1 VWDPTGWS
9 TGGAGAGG
17 EAGAEAGG
25 GLWADHWGKF
35 VGAGVL
41 FFGARRCV
49 QVVPAGHVGIYD
61 LWGNVHEKPCE
72 PGLHFKN
79 PMAKIRPMSTKTQKI
94 DLHADVP
101 SNEGLNIGFEFSVQ
115 YRLDPNNAVEMF
127 KTVGMD
133 YEDTLIK
140 PQVKSAIRSETSSRD
155 AKALY
160 SSEREQI
167 KNDLQNKLNTDLG
180 ARGIIIEDVPLRS
193 IELPENLRVAIE
205 RKLGMEQES
214 QRMEFVLQQ
223 ERQEAER
230 KAIEAQGIADFQS
243 IVTQGIDD
251 KLLKWKGIEATTE
264 LAKSTNS
271 KVVVI
276 GSGKDG
282 LPIIL
287 GDQQAQR

>member
-1 VWDPTGWS
+1 MCF
-9 TGGAGAGG
+9 
-17 EAGAEAGG
+17 
-25 GLWADHWGKF
+25 F
-35 VGAGVL
+35 VSSL
-41 FFGARRCV
+41 
-49 QVVPAGHVGIYD
+49 
-61 LWGNVHEKPCE
+61 
-72 PGLHFKN
+72 LHH
-79 PMAKIRPMSTKTQKI
+79 I
-94 DLHADVP
+94 L
-101 SNEGLNIGFEFSVQ
+101 
-115 YRLDPNNAVEMF
+115 
-127 KTVGMD
+127 
-133 YEDTLIK
+133 
-140 PQVKSAIRSETSSRD
+140 TSCCH
-155 AKALY
+155 
-160 SSEREQI
+160 Q
-167 KNDLQNKLNTDLG
+167 
-180 ARGIIIEDVPLRS
+180 
-193 IELPENLRVAIE
+193 LPENLRVAIE

>member
-1 VWDPTGWS
+1 M
-9 TGGAGAGG
+9 
-17 EAGAEAGG
+17 AE
-25 GLWADHWGKF
+25 
-35 VGAGVL
+35 
-41 FFGARRCV
+41 
-49 QVVPAGHVGIYD
+49 
-61 LWGNVHEKPCE
+61 
-72 PGLHFKN
+72 
-79 PMAKIRPMSTKTQKI
+79 IRAMSTKTQKI
-94 DLHADVP
+94 DLNADVP

-115 YRLDPNNAVEMF
+115 YRLDPNNAVKMF

-167 KNDLQNKLNTDLG
+167 KNDLQSKLNTDLG

-287 GDQQAQR
+287 GDQAQR